1 MRSFF
6 LSILLI
12 ISLVL
17 LFSMQ
22 NKTTMGFTP
31 ALQSY
36 CDSVAEEFELISAER
51 KKTLDSIAQYISAK
65 KQAGETCNLTFICV
79 HNSRRSHFGQAWA
92 NTAGLYYGVDG
103 VEVYSGGVEVTA
115 CNPRTV
121 SAMQRTGLLVEK
133 EKDGFN
139 PQYRVKAGEDLEG
152 CVVYSKRYD
161 DLFNPRKNFAAIMVC
176 GEGDEA
182 CPLVNG
188 ADERFLIPYPDPKQ
202 TDGTPQETKTYD
214 ERCRQI
220 AREVFYVYST
230 IK

>member
-6 LSILLI
+6 LSIILI

-17 LFSMQ
+17 FFSMQ
-22 NKTTMGFTP
+22 NKTTKGFTP

-51 KKTLDSIAQYISAK
+51 KTTLDSIAQYITAK
-65 KQAGETCNLTFICV
+65 LKAGETCNLTFICV
-79 HNSRRSHFGQAWA
+79 HNSRRSHFGQVWA
-92 NTAGLYYGVDG
+92 STAGEYYGIDG
-103 VEVYSGGVEVTA
+103 IKTFSGGVEVTA
-115 CNPRTV
+115 CSPRTV
-121 SAMQRTGLLVEK
+121 SAMQRAGLMVEK

-139 PQYRVKAGEDLEG
+139 PYYRVKAGEELEG
-152 CVVYSKRYD
+152 SSVYSKRYD
-161 DLFNPRKNFAAIMVC
+161 DLFNPRSNFAAIMVC

-188 ADERFLIPYPDPKQ
+188 ADERFLIPYSDPKQ
-202 TDGTPQETKTYD
+202 SDGTPQEAKTYD

-220 AREVFYVYST
+220 AREVFYIYST